1 MVKGMKYIK
10 RFLFMPLVILLL
22 CGIAFPVFA
31 TEAVPELTDAEAIFS
46 EIYDAVD
53 ADTKS
58 AIADLGLEEISYD
71 ALLSLSPRTV
81 ITELLQILTGKLRA
95 PLRAAGMLLAFVVLY
110 AILSGFTQ
118 QKGEIHTVFSLF
130 STLWIVMLVL
140 PSVSETLVTAFSAIQ
155 LGADFMLVYI
165 PGFAGIIA
173 MSGKPLTSAAYSS
186 VMVGLSNLFSE
197 VQVHALL
204 PIVQVFF
211 TVNILNGIESKFS
224 FDSISAFFKKFI
236 QITLSVFSAVFTG
249 LLAVKG
255 SLAASGDSVA
265 VKGIKTLVG
274 STVPIV
280 GSALGDGLTSV
291 LGSIS
296 LIKSTVGIFGILV
309 IALINIPVI
318 LDLLLWYLAISF
330 AAAVSG
336 TLGLTSV
343 QKMLNGI
350 ASTVSLVNVLVIFTA
365 FLFIVSTGIILQFR
379 G

>member
-1 MVKGMKYIK
+1 MKYKK
-10 RFLFMPLVILLL
+10 RFLFMLLLILLL

-71 ALLSLSPRTV
+71 ALLSLSPRAV

-173 MSGKPLTSAAYSS
+173 MSGKPMTSAAYSS

-280 GSALGDGLTSV
+280 GSALGDGMTSA

-309 IALINIPVI
+309 IALINMPVI

-330 AAAVSG
+330 ASAVSG

-350 ASTVSLVNVLVIFTA
+350 ASTVSLVNVLVIFTV

>member
-1 MVKGMKYIK
+1 MKYKK
-10 RFLFMPLVILLL
+10 RFLFMLLVILLL

-31 TEAVPELTDAEAIFS
+31 AEAVPEPTDAEAIFS

-71 ALLSLSPRTV
+71 ALFSLSPRAV

-236 QITLSVFSAVFTG
+236 QITLSVFSAIFTG

-309 IALINIPVI
+309 IALINMPVI
-318 LDLLLWYLAISF
+318 LDLLLWYLTISF

-336 TLGLTSV
+336 TLGLTSM

>member
-1 MVKGMKYIK
+1 MKYKK

-71 ALLSLSPRTV
+71 ALLSLSPRAV

-173 MSGKPLTSAAYSS
+173 MSGKPLISAAYSS

-309 IALINIPVI
+309 IALINMPII
-318 LDLLLWYLAISF
+318 LDLLLWYLALSF

>member
-1 MVKGMKYIK
+1 MKYKK
-10 RFLFMPLVILLL
+10 RFLFMLLLILLL

-71 ALLSLSPRTV
+71 ALLSLSPRAV

-173 MSGKPLTSAAYSS
+173 MSGKPMTSAAYSS

-309 IALINIPVI
+309 IALINMPVI
-318 LDLLLWYLAISF
+318 LVLLLWYLTISF

>member
-1 MVKGMKYIK
+1 MKYKK
-10 RFLFMPLVILLL
+10 RFLFMLLLILLL

-31 TEAVPELTDAEAIFS
+31 AEAVPELTDAEAIFS

-71 ALLSLSPRTV
+71 ALLSLSPRAV

-110 AILSGFTQ
+110 AVLSGFTQ

-140 PSVSETLVTAFSAIQ
+140 PSVSETLVTAFSTIQ
-155 LGADFMLVYI
+155 LGVDFMLVYI

-309 IALINIPVI
+309 IALINMPVI

-330 AAAVSG
+330 ASAVSG

>member
-1 MVKGMKYIK
+1 MKCIK
-10 RFLFMPLVILLL
+10 KSLFLILVICLLFGNAVL
-22 CGIAFPVFA
+22 AFA
-31 TEAVPELTDAEAIFS
+31 EDADQPQADAQAIFS
-46 EIYDAVD
+46 EIYEAVD

-71 ALLSLSPRTV
+71 TLLSLSPRAV
-81 ITELLQILTGKLRA
+81 ITEMLRLLTGNLQA

-110 AILSGFTQ
+110 AVLSGFTQ
-118 QKGEIHTVFSLF
+118 QKGDIHTIFSLF
-130 STLWIVMLVL
+130 STLWIVMLIL
-140 PSVSETLVTAFSAIQ
+140 PAVSETLVAAFSAIQ
-155 LGADFMLVYI
+155 LSANFMLVYI

-197 VQVHALL
+197 IQVHALL

-211 TVNILNGIESKFS
+211 TVNILNGIESRFS
-224 FDSISAFFKKFI
+224 FESIAAFFKKLI
-236 QITLSVFSAVFTG
+236 QISVSIFSAVFTG
-249 LLAVKG
+249 LLTVKG

-309 IALINIPVI
+309 IVLIHAPVI
-318 LDLLLWYLAISF
+318 LDLLLWYLAISL
-330 AAAVSG
+330 AAAVGG

-350 ASTVSLVNVLVIFTA
+350 AATVSIVNVFVIFTA

>member
-1 MVKGMKYIK
+1 MKYKK
-10 RFLFMPLVILLL
+10 RFLFMLLLILLL

-31 TEAVPELTDAEAIFS
+31 AEAVPELTDAEAIFS

-95 PLRAAGMLLAFVVLY
+95 PLHAAGMLLAFVVLY
-110 AILSGFTQ
+110 AVLSGFTQ

-140 PSVSETLVTAFSAIQ
+140 PSVSETLVTAFSTIQ
-155 LGADFMLVYI
+155 LGVDFMLVYI

-236 QITLSVFSAVFTG
+236 QITVSVFSAIFTG

-309 IALINIPVI
+309 IALINMPVI
-318 LDLLLWYLAISF
+318 LDLLLWYLTISF

>member
-1 MVKGMKYIK
+1 MKYKK
-10 RFLFMPLVILLL
+10 RFLFMLLLILLL

-31 TEAVPELTDAEAIFS
+31 AEAVPELTDAEAIFS

-71 ALLSLSPRTV
+71 ALLSLSPRAV

-110 AILSGFTQ
+110 AVLSGFTQ

-155 LGADFMLVYI
+155 LGVDFMLVYI

-186 VMVGLSNLFSE
+186 VMIGLSNLFSE

-236 QITLSVFSAVFTG
+236 QITLSVFSAIFTG

-309 IALINIPVI
+309 IALINMPVI

>member
-1 MVKGMKYIK
+1 MKYKK
-10 RFLFMPLVILLL
+10 RFLFMLLLILLL

-71 ALLSLSPRTV
+71 ALLSLSPRAV

-173 MSGKPLTSAAYSS
+173 MSGKPMTSAAYSS

-309 IALINIPVI
+309 IALINMPVI
-318 LDLLLWYLAISF
+318 LDLLLWYLTISF